1 LFALELIELMI
12 AGKNILSIDEASF
25 SQAAFYRS
33 GWGFAGENMRHVTKP
48 LGHRLTLTAAFD
60 TDGKSYFA
68 VSQATSDAERFCT
81 FMYKLAKLLDID
93 NEDWRE
99 STIIVLD
106 GASIHRG
113 WEARKTFAA
122 LRLPVVIAG
131 PYGYDAAVVEKLHA
145 FLKLGDLNPGNLKT
159 GKR

>member
-1 LFALELIELMI
+1 MI

-33 GWGFAGENMRHVTKP
+33 GWGFAGVNMSHVTKP

-93 NEDWRE
+93 NEDWR
-99 STIIVLD
+99 
-106 GASIHRG
+106 
-113 WEARKTFAA
+113 
-122 LRLPVVIAG
+122 
-131 PYGYDAAVVEKLHA
+131 
-145 FLKLGDLNPGNLKT
+145 
-159 GKR
+159 

>member
-1 LFALELIELMI
+1 
-12 AGKNILSIDEASF
+12 
-25 SQAAFYRS
+25 
-33 GWGFAGENMRHVTKP
+33 MRNVTKP

-60 TDGKSYFA
+60 SDGKSYFA

>member
-81 FMYKLAKLLDID
+81 FMYKLAKLLDKPQNPKTPSIRQIKFI
-93 NEDWRE
+93 EDGK
-99 STIIVLD
+99 L
-106 GASIHRG
+106 
-113 WEARKTFAA
+113 ARHSQ
-122 LRLPVVIAG
+122 RCGCPS
-131 PYGYDAAVVEKLHA
+131 
-145 FLKLGDLNPGNLKT
+145 
-159 GKR
+159 